1 MLCSVY
7 CHDSYYFMI
16 QVISSSCF
24 LCLFSMNTW
33 VGWFLMNDFQAFLF
47 FSQVLPGFPYFQITS
62 DYLFH
67 VFTGCSLGN
76 IAQASKV
83 PHLLDQAFCS
93 ILSRLPNHCS
103 LLFCTYFLMLFNFRL
118 VLSSSAEILCTSP
131 TSHLHVNILV
141 SFVSSLDLV
150 QSPSH
155 VHFISFIDNPH
166 LRPRN
171 LLLINR

>member
-7 CHDSYYFMI
+7 CHDLYYFMI

-24 LCLFSMNTW
+24 LCLFSMNAW

-67 VFTGCSLGN
+67 VFTGRSLGN

-93 ILSRLPNHCS
+93 IILFHSVQITKPLQSSFLYLFPHAFQFQTCPKFFSRNPMHKSNITPPCKHPCII
-103 LLFCTYFLMLFNFRL
+103 RL
-118 VLSSSAEILCTSP
+118 QSRPGI
-131 TSHLHVNILV
+131 V
-141 SFVSSLDLV
+141 S
-150 QSPSH
+150 
-155 VHFISFIDNPH
+155 ISCP
-166 LRPRN
+166 LY
-171 LLLINR
+171 LIHR